1 MTFASALKLRVAR
14 APDTNY
20 MQGIAVP
27 YLSWL
32 RSMMPSVGR
41 MSCSQFCQMY
51 VSPRTSRSCGS
62 VAEVLSERAETR
74 GFVGEATWFVSYTWT
89 NSFLDTLDA
98 ILLFF
103 QGRDDVATAKLW
115 IDVLVTP
122 QIMNSSSS
130 QSSSFWMTSFKSNIA
145 RMGRL
150 LLVVDV
156 WNNPS
161 ALRRAWFV
169 LLPLAVSI
177 H

>member
-1 MTFASALKLRVAR
+1 MAAL
-14 APDTNY
+14 DD
-20 MQGIAVP
+20 AVGWP
-27 YLSWL
+27 YELLSIL
-32 RSMMPSVGR
+32 PNVRQAFPSSFLCNTLVR
-41 MSCSQFCQMY
+41 Y
-51 VSPRTSRSCGS
+51 VSPRTSLSCGS
-62 VAEVLSERAETR
+62 VAEVLSERADTR
-74 GFVGEATWFVSYTWT
+74 RFVGEATWFVSYTWT

-103 QGRDDVATAKLW
+103 QGRDDAATAKLW

-122 QIMNSSSS
+122 QITNSSIVSS